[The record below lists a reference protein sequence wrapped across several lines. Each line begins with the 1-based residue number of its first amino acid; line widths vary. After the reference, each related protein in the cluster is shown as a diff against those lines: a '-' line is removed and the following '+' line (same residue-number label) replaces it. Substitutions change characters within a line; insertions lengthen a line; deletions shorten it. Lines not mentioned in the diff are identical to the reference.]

1 MMLIH
6 IFFWTCVVVVGQSLY
21 SWAQLARGHP
31 PVSRNGEPLPWWVWA
46 TFLGVGV
53 LGVTAS
59 APGLFFGE
67 PHWLTDKIFWA
78 VEGLIHLLGR

>member
-21 SWAQLARGHP
+21 SWIQLVRGQP
-31 PVSRNGEPLPWWVWA
+31 QVSRNGEPLPWWVSA

-53 LGVTAS
+53 LGITAS
-59 APGLFFGE
+59 APGLFFDQ

-78 VEGLIHLLGR
+78 VEGLIHLFGR